1 MESIHQE
8 SHSSETVPIKN
19 LNTTPQSA
27 RTSPIGVQTRINLD
41 SDTDDEVFFKL
52 YNLKYIEYYLLGGY
66 LYNLYGQTPN
76 RAVCNIEMQT

>member
-27 RTSPIGVQTRINLD
+27 RNLD
-41 SDTDDEVFFKL
+41 SDMDDEVFL
-52 YNLKYIEYYLLGGY
+52 NYI
-66 LYNLYGQTPN
+66 
-76 RAVCNIEMQT
+76 I